1 MKIMIPND
9 EYPEKYW
16 LKYDH
21 EKNPSHL
28 EFFLA
33 KKLEAFD
40 RPIVFSVKS
49 KVSLANFKKFDFL
62 YSDGPILVSERV
74 SKILRDNCP
83 DEIQLFPVI
92 VNVNDESLTDYA
104 ILNILKSEEA
114 FDLDSCVYVPLIK
127 SMPDGPK
134 RFKKIALQDKLS
146 SAHIF
151 RASEN
156 RGSVIFSEKLAQI
169 FTDASVKGV
178 EFVSGLEGI

>member
-1 MKIMIPND
+1 MKIMTPND
-9 EYPEKYW
+9 GYPERYW

-33 KKLEAFD
+33 KKLEDFAS
-40 RPIVFSVKS
+40 PVLFSVKS

-62 YSDGPILVSERV
+62 YSDGPILVSEKV
-74 SKILRDNCP
+74 SRILRDNCP
-83 DEIQLFPVI
+83 DEVQLFPVI
-92 VNVNDESLTDYA
+92 VKVNDESLTDYA

-127 SMPDGPK
+127 SMPDGP
-134 RFKKIALQDKLS
+134 RSFKKIALQDKLS
-146 SAHIF
+146 SPHIF

-156 RGSVIFSEKLAQI
+156 RGSIIISEKLAQI

>member
-92 VNVNDESLTDYA
+92 VNVNGESLTDYA

-169 FTDASVKGV
+169 FIDASVKGV